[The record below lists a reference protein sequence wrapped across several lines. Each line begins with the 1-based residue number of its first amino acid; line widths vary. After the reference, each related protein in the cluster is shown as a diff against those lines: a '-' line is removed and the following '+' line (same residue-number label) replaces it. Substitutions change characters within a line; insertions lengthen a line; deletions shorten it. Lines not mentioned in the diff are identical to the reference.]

1 MTTTLIVRDATL
13 AINGAPEKRRA
24 PNEHLRLRIAE
35 VAHMDARTT
44 EECVEV
50 LSAVSGGEGADPE
63 VLEALVVVGLAHP
76 NMAQRLDLPTLTTGR
91 RLAAR
96 YERSADVD
104 SAMAMLELLQK
115 YFPGQE
121 SLESD
126 LSQLMRR
133 QGMVKDLVGRYFERA
148 RNLIREGRQAEAAGW
163 LREVLQLDPGRK
175 DAARL
180 LRDLHFKGKSRGTRR
195 AGGLR
200 FLAVVTLLSLGLFYG
215 LQREFRL
222 RAELDNLPLAA
233 AGNLSAL
240 KRRLAEIEQFI
251 GQNPVWHGALQVLAE
266 RSELRVQLTVLQ
278 ELERAEREQEE
289 RAERERLETAEA
301 YRQRGLMQAQSGDL
315 PGALDAFRA
324 ALQHGGPNW
333 AHHAQVTRDLSE
345 LAASAKVNP

>member
-24 PNEHLRLRIAE
+24 PSEHLRLRIAE
-35 VAHMDARTT
+35 VAHMDAHTT

-50 LSAVSGGEGADPE
+50 LSAVSAGEGADPE

-76 NMAQRLDLPTLTTGR
+76 DLARRLDLPTLTTGR

-96 YERSADVD
+96 YERSAAVD
-104 SAMAMLELLQK
+104 GAMAMLELLQK

-148 RNLIREGRQAEAAGW
+148 RNLMREGRQAEAAGW

-180 LRDLHFKGKSRGTRR
+180 LRDLRFKGKGREPRK

-200 FLAVVTLLSLGLFYG
+200 FLFVVTLVSLGVFFG

-222 RAELDNLPLAA
+222 RGELASLPLAA
-233 AGNLSAL
+233 AGDLSAL
-240 KRRLAEIEQFI
+240 KRRLADVEQFI
-251 GQNPVWHGALQVLAE
+251 DESPVWHGALQVLAE

-278 ELERAEREQEE
+278 ELERAEREQAE
-289 RAERERLETAEA
+289 RAERERLETAES
-301 YRQRGLMQAQSGDL
+301 YRQRGLMHAQSGDL
-315 PGALDAFRA
+315 LGAMDAFRA
-324 ALQHGGPNW
+324 ALQHGGPSW
-333 AHHAQVTRDLSE
+333 THHAQVTRDLSE
-345 LAASAKVNP
+345 IAASAKGNP